1 MGKSYTLPMRNKAY
15 RFERNVSRLTGRR
28 LRVGKQVIKSLLT
41 LAMFVGTWSGLG
53 APWRSSLAQ
62 GADSQASS
70 PAKDRML
77 DSDVELAQADI
88 PMPDP
93 EVAPT
98 AEEIV
103 TPEPGVLE
111 PAAAVEDPSAWDED
125 YWQQAYEPPA
135 PTCTSGTW
143 FMRGKWYA
151 RQDFVYMSRYSL
163 DTRRLIADSTLFKPT
178 GEPEDVTTTG
188 RSLGFEP
195 GGRLVL
201 GRFLCRDQKNR
212 DHSIEFQFMGL
223 FDYQISSGMTG
234 RSTNS
239 LFTPID
245 TFALTNSGV
254 GGFNGTQVQEFTYD
268 SSYDN
273 YELNYVISQR
283 LGRDRLEMT
292 PEGEWVRKLTPSHIS
307 TAFVGVRVI
316 DIGEGFLWTSEAAD
330 PATNNGRYEVTTQ
343 NQLLGLQFGHELSV
357 QRPKFR
363 FSVRNRVAGLINY
376 AEQKSYVHI
385 IDTTGNPDID
395 ETRIQS
401 GSSHDMSFLYDLS
414 VMAAYHLRPNVA
426 IRTGYE
432 FMYLN
437 QLALAPEQ
445 LTFAPPPTQ
454 SQIVNGGAVIF
465 NGFSLGLEMV
475 W

>member
-1 MGKSYTLPMRNKAY
+1 M
-15 RFERNVSRLTGRR
+15 
-28 LRVGKQVIKSLLT
+28 RVGKLATQYLLAAAI
-41 LAMFVGTWSGLG
+41 LGWGFGTHAETTGTG
-53 APWRSSLAQ
+53 H
-62 GADSQASS
+62 DS
-70 PAKDRML
+70 PAEESAVASRPGPSPSGVRFAPATAGEAEGDEQEML
-77 DSDVELAQADI
+77 IDHSIGLAQADL
-88 PMPDP
+88 PMPEPSIELVP
-93 EVAPT
+93 EDVFP
-98 AEEIV
+98 
-103 TPEPGVLE
+103 PEPGPIEPE
-111 PAAAVEDPSAWDED
+111 PAGAGPASWDED
-125 YWQQAYEPPA
+125 YWQEAYEPPA

-143 FMRGKWYA
+143 FKRGKWYA
-151 RQDFVYMSRYSL
+151 RQDFVYLSRYSL
-163 DTRRLIADSTLFKPT
+163 DTRRLIADATLFKES

-201 GRFLCRDQKNR
+201 GRFLCRDRKNR

-223 FDYQISSGMTG
+223 FDWQISSGMTG

-245 TFALTNSGV
+245 SYALTESSGV
-254 GGFNGTQVQEFTYD
+254 GGFNGTQVQQFTYD

-273 YELNYVISQR
+273 YELNYVVSQR

-292 PEGEWVRKLTPSHIS
+292 PEGEWVRKLSPSHVS

-316 DIGEGFLWTSEAAD
+316 EIGEGFLWTSEAAD
-330 PATNNGRYEVTTQ
+330 PDTNNGRYEVTTQ
-343 NQLLGLQFGHELSV
+343 NQMLGMQFGHELTV
-357 QRPKFR
+357 QRPKLR
-363 FSVRNRVAGLINY
+363 FSVRNRIAGLINY
-376 AEQKSYVHI
+376 ADQKSYVHI
-385 IDTTGNPDID
+385 IDTTGDD
-395 ETRIQS
+395 DVDSTRIQS

-414 VMAAYHLRPNVA
+414 VTAAYHLRPNLA

-445 LTFAPPPTQ
+445 LTFAPPPESK